1 MQQSAQNSESYNE
14 VLHSKYREKCS
25 RLQEELT
32 DTKARLSA
40 SESRVQNLEV
50 LPAVPKLSSFQIAFN
65 VCVRAVSVD
74 RPLAS
79 LTRYQDEVRQLKELL
94 DSAHQELYGQPA
106 APTLACSTNRA
117 AVAIDMDSDN
127 VTERR
132 PQLRSRTVLLQ
143 PCLSNS
149 KSQ

>member
-1 MQQSAQNSESYNE
+1 M
-14 VLHSKYREKCS
+14 SKILRCCF
-25 RLQEELT
+25 
-32 DTKARLSA
+32 
-40 SESRVQNLEV
+40 
-50 LPAVPKLSSFQIAFN
+50 AVPKLSSFQIAFN
-65 VCVRAVSVD
+65 LCLRAVV

-79 LTRYQDEVRQLKELL
+79 LTRSQDEVRQLKELL
-94 DSAHQELYGQPA
+94 DSAYQELYGQPA
-106 APTLACSTNRA
+106 APTLACSTNHA
-117 AVAIDMDSDN
+117 AVAIDMDSDD